1 MDSGLKTARLQQCF
15 LPGIALLSFAAG
27 LLLWRT
33 SPLWAVLCGA
43 AIALGYGA
51 LLAAEFI
58 WATAVNR
65 RADLSRAPL
74 AQVLLAWL
82 REMHTTP
89 RVFGWRQPYRS
100 LAVPDTDLA
109 ALTSGT
115 GSRGVIFLHG
125 FFCNRGLWSPWLRA
139 LQAAGHPF
147 IALNLTPMFASI
159 DNYAPQ
165 IDAAIERMTAATG
178 QPPLLVCHSMG
189 GLAVRAW
196 RRWTQQQG
204 LRREVAH
211 IVTIATPHAGT
222 VAAQFAHGLN
232 GQQMRMGSAWLT
244 ELAAQEAAHTAA
256 NLAALSST
264 YGGFTCWSTA
274 TDNLVFPASSAS
286 LPGADNRC
294 IAARGHVDLAF
305 AAPILLHT
313 LALLRDDVDGQAQ
326 VPAKPHSP

>member
-1 MDSGLKTARLQQCF
+1 MGSGLTAARLQQIF
-15 LPGIALLSFAAG
+15 LPGIAVLALAMGA
-27 LLLWRT
+27 LLWHH
-33 SPLWAVLCGA
+33 SPLSAVLCGA

-51 LLAAEFI
+51 LLAVEFI

-65 RADLSRAPL
+65 RLDSSHVPL
-74 AQVLLAWL
+74 AQVLLAWA

-89 RVFGWRQPYRS
+89 RVFGWRQPFRS

-109 ALTSGT
+109 AQTRRSGP
-115 GSRGVIFLHG
+115 RGVILLHG

-159 DNYAPQ
+159 DSYAPQ

-189 GLAVRAW
+189 GLALRAW
-196 RRWTQQQG
+196 RRWAQQRG
-204 LRREVAH
+204 LHRVVAH
-211 IVTIATPHAGT
+211 TVTIATPHGGT

-232 GQQMRMGSAWLT
+232 GLQMRVSSAWLT
-244 ELAAQEAAHTAA
+244 ELAAQEAVQW
-256 NLAALSST
+256 AALGSP

-294 IAARGHVDLAF
+294 IAARGHVDLVF
-305 AAPILLHT
+305 ASPVLVHA
-313 LALLRDDVDGQAQ
+313 LAMLRGGADDQAHASRQ
-326 VPAKPHSP
+326 PL